1 MRSFLIL
8 CAACVLGM
16 ILCASNTLA
25 AERTS
30 AGMRAC
36 WSAQQLASTP
46 EEQRIVRNT
55 RLRLRPD
62 VSAFPTVRAPI
73 PSTWRG
79 SIRRVKLAAGLRL
92 IALTFD
98 LCENENEIAG
108 YDGAIVDV
116 LRREGVKATFF
127 ASGHWLMTHPE
138 RAQQL
143 LADPL
148 FEVGSHS
155 FTHRNF
161 RLLTPNA
168 IREDLALA
176 GAADAF
182 ARQSL
187 SNRACYATVAGSP
200 VPPLALFRFPFGTC
214 NADSLNAVNDA
225 GLLAIQW
232 DVVSADPVFANG
244 GDRIARV
251 VIDRARPGSIV
262 VMHANGRGHHTA
274 QALPRIIAELR
285 ARGFEFATVGDLM
298 ARGDPEI
305 ATTCY
310 ETKPGDNL
318 RYDRLTARTSAAA
331 SGATRT
337 TGSGEARGEA
347 ANRSAFED

>member
-1 MRSFLIL
+1 
-8 CAACVLGM
+8 
-16 ILCASNTLA
+16 
-25 AERTS
+25 
-30 AGMRAC
+30 MRAC
-36 WSAQQLASTP
+36 WSPAQLAAKP
-46 EEQRIVRNT
+46 DERRIVRGT
-55 RLRLRPD
+55 RTHLMPNA
-62 VSAFPTVRAPI
+62 SAFSTVRAPI
-73 PSTWRG
+73 ASPWRG
-79 SIRRVKLAAGLRL
+79 SIRRVKLARGERL

-116 LRREGVKATFF
+116 LRREDVKATFF

-161 RLLTPNA
+161 RLLAPQA

-176 GAADAF
+176 DAADAS

-187 SNRACYATVAGSP
+187 GSRACYADAAGAA

-214 NADSLNAVNDA
+214 NADSLNAVHDA

-244 GDRIARV
+244 GDRIARTV
-251 VIDRARPGSIV
+251 VERARPGSII

-285 ARGFEFATVGDLM
+285 ARGFEFATVGDLL
-298 ARGDPEI
+298 ARGEPEI

-318 RYDRLTARTSAAA
+318 RYDRLTARA
-331 SGATRT
+331 STAPAGANERREA
-337 TGSGEARGEA
+337 GGET